1 MFDFYTILLAVWF
14 AIIAL
19 IMTEIFVRV
28 PYPRIRILLPLLSGV
43 FLGLLILISNPG
55 LESGYRG
62 QTEYLG
68 PFCFPVLVPL
78 FISVPMVFFWKE
90 ERITKEKT
98 AGFLGAIISS
108 FLFLILYQSR
118 ILSGFFQEFIASSL
132 LIGSTLIISSV
143 FFFIIGRSWPALPG
157 SRNES
162 QVKYDQQ
169 PVKENTQAD
178 LKQIGILVICLLVVL
193 SPLCLIDFF
202 NNLDRATKGQLY
214 LSLPDSSEAPGG
226 TVIQVT
232 GEKMQEYPEILTLIQ
247 KPRIT
252 ESGVSPGAEKK
263 DGNATSL
270 GMVRISCN
278 TESRM
283 RDEGLTKGSFSS
295 SYFEYNG
302 DLYKVTILHYAG
314 EECARISFF
323 S

>member
-1 MFDFYTILLAVWF
+1 MFDIYTILLAVWF
-14 AIIAL
+14 GIIAL

-43 FLGLLILISNPG
+43 FLGLLILVSNPG

-78 FISVPMVFFWKE
+78 FISVSLIFFWKE
-90 ERITKEKT
+90 DRITKEKT
-98 AGFLGAIISS
+98 PGFVGAIISS

-118 ILSGFFQEFIASSL
+118 FFFGFFQDFIASCL

-143 FFFIIGRSWPALPG
+143 IFFIIERFWPALPG

-162 QVKYDQQ
+162 QFNNDQQ
-169 PVKENTQAD
+169 RVKKNSQAD
-178 LKQIGILVICLLVVL
+178 LKQIGILVVCLLVFL

-214 LSLPDSSEAPGG
+214 LSLPDPYEAPGG
-226 TVIQVT
+226 TVIQIT
-232 GEKMQEYPEILTLIQ
+232 GEKMQEYPEILSLIQ
-247 KPRIT
+247 KPRMT
-252 ESGVSPGAEKK
+252 ESGDSLRTEKK

-278 TESRM
+278 TEFRM
-283 RDEGLTKGSFSS
+283 RNEGLTKGSFSS